1 MKYRYRTD
9 EEMKDSGVEWIGKIP
24 INWGTNKLKNVSRIY
39 GRIGFRGYT
48 VNDLVDE
55 GEGAITLSPSNIE
68 EQKLVLDKKTYLS
81 WSKYEESPEIKI
93 FNGDIIFVKTASVG
107 KIAIVENLQE
117 KATINPQF
125 IVFKNITCNRKFLY
139 YILISDVIQQQIKQ
153 GSNGG
158 VLATLAQQ
166 DINNYFIIYNS
177 LEEQIKIAQ
186 FLDEKTSQ
194 FDSIISKKEAL
205 IEKLEEAKK
214 SLISEVVTGKVKV
227 VKTEEGYDVAPR
239 SREEMKDSGVEW
251 VKNIPKHWNVVNGRR
266 LFSQRKDKAFENDE
280 QLTASQKYGV
290 ILQKEFMELENQ
302 KVVLVDKNF
311 SILKHVE
318 PNDFVISMR
327 SFQGGLEYSTIR
339 GCISSAYVMLIP
351 NEKVYAPFFRWFFKS
366 EQYINA
372 LQSTSNLVRDGQAM
386 RFSNFVQIPIFE
398 LSKKEQQEIAEYL
411 DFSVNNI
418 NKLLDKINCEI
429 QKLKEAKQSLI
440 TEAVTGKI
448 EILD

>member
-24 INWGTNKLKNVSRIY
+24 NSWNIIKGKYLFLNSKIKN
-39 GRIGFRGYT
+39 T
-48 VNDLVDE
+48 
-55 GEGAITLSPSNIE
+55 
-68 EQKLVLDKKTYLS
+68 
-81 WSKYEESPEIKI
+81 
-93 FNGDIIFVKTASVG
+93 G
-107 KIAIVENLQE
+107 KIDNLLSLTL
-117 KATINPQF
+117 K
-125 IVFKNITCNRKFLY
+125 
-139 YILISDVIQQQIKQ
+139 
-153 GSNGG
+153 G
-158 VLATLAQQ
+158 VVDR
-166 DINNYFIIYNS
+166 DINNVEGLQPENFDGYQEFYPDNLVFKLIDLENISTSRVGYVHKKGLMSPAYIRLEKIQDIYTKFYYYNYFCYYKKNIFNFLGSVGVRSSLNSSDLLEMNVVANEKKEQEIIAN
-177 LEEQIKIAQ
+177 
-186 FLDEKTSQ
+186 FLDEKISQ

-227 VKTEEGYDVAPR
+227 VKTEEGYDVAQRKP
-239 SREEMKDSGVEW
+239 EEMKDSGVEW